1 MFNWKIYRENRKTK
15 ITDLYPD
22 FNLEN
27 YKQANSNLKL
37 NTDEE
42 YELHYIKEQQQ
53 PKELKVVVVAIFKNE
68 AHILEEWIQHYLREG
83 VDTFLLIDN
92 DSDDNY
98 MDILKKYI
106 DAGKVILNIDKERY
120 KQIQHYN
127 NYYLNKVKNEY
138 DWVLLV
144 DLDEFIYAR
153 NGFNT
158 IKDYLKS
165 LDNNVAQIFI
175 PMKLYGSSGF
185 IEQPKLVVE
194 NFIKRKIYKTN
205 QSMYTKTI
213 MRCNKLKRFDN
224 HSSQIIN
231 GIEIS
236 ATNNTRNNNYKNR
249 CLDTISE
256 DILKKSYLHLNHYEI
271 QSWDWFKIKM
281 TRGSALTK
289 TPHFTRNEAYFKEH
303 DYNDIIDDELA
314 KKEYA

>member
-1 MFNWKIYRENRKTK
+1 
-15 ITDLYPD
+15 L
-22 FNLEN
+22 
-27 YKQANSNLKL
+27 
-37 NTDEE
+37 
-42 YELHYIKEQQQ
+42 
-53 PKELKVVVVAIFKNE
+53 
-68 AHILEEWIQHYLREG
+68 IQHYLREG

-106 DAGKVILNIDKERY
+106 DDGKVILNIDKERY
-120 KQIQHYN
+120 KQVQHYN

-165 LDNNVAQIFI
+165 LDNNIAQIFI

-185 IEQPKLVVE
+185 ISQPTSVVQ
-194 NFIKRKIYKTN
+194 NFIKRKIYKTD

-213 MRCNKLKRFDN
+213 IRCNKLKRFDV

-236 ATNNTRNNNYKNR
+236 ATNDIHNNIYKKK
-249 CLDTISE
+249 CLDRISE
-256 DILKKSYLHLNHYEI
+256 DILKKSYLNLNHYEI
-271 QSWDWFKIKM
+271 QSLEWFKIKM
-281 TRGSALTK
+281 TRGDVYTK
-289 TPHFTRNEAYFKEH
+289 TPRAIRNEAYFKEH

-314 KKEYA
+314 KKVYD